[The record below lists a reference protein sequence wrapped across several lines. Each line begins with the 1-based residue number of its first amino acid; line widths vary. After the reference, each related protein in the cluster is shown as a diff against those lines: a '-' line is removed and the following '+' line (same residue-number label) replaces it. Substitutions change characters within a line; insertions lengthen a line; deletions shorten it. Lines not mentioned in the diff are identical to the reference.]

1 MKIGSKLK
9 ELRVAHDY
17 TQEELAII
25 LNVSRSTISS
35 WEINRTYP
43 DISILVSLSELYNIT
58 VDQLINE
65 DDQLVDTMAN
75 QTKKND
81 RLKKIIVTLIV
92 FLLSFAIVFV
102 FILMENKTS
111 NTPEITHYAFSDYS
125 EIVKKEKDGDNSIYF
140 YDGYFIGKIIDTLPN
155 GTKTTLVQPTIANS
169 MFNKQAT
176 LKVKR
181 DENHE
186 IRKVSVSHT
195 KSTIQLL
202 QDEYGGH
209 IRMAAYDSW
218 EESEKAIEA
227 IEASNSEKLVFI
239 KSDDGTT
246 FSAFFKANDTTK

>member
-125 EIVKKEKDGDNSIYF
+125 EIVKKEKDGDNSVYF
-140 YDGYFIGKIIDTLPN
+140 YKDYFIGKIIDTLPD
-155 GTKTTLVQPTIANS
+155 GTKTTLEQPTIVNS
-169 MFNKQAT
+169 GFDEQAT
-176 LKVKR
+176 LNIKR
-181 DENHE
+181 DENHK
-186 IRKVSVSHT
+186 IKKVSVVQT
-195 KSTIQLL
+195 KSTIQLV
-202 QDEYGGH
+202 QDEYGGD
-209 IRMAAYDSW
+209 IRMVSYDSW
-218 EESEKAIEA
+218 EESKKAIKA
-227 IEASNSEKLVFI
+227 VEASSSEQLVFI
-239 KSDDGTT
+239 KSDNTT
-246 FSAFFKANDTTK
+246 TVSAFFKADEASE